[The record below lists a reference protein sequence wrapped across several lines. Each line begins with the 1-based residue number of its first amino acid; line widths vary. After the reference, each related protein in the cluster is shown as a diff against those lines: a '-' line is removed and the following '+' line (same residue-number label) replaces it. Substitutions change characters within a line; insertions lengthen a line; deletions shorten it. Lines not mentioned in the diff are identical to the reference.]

1 VHTAPVQ
8 TAGVGETGPPRV
20 IVDDLRSTI
29 PTQPPAVPTAPTA
42 PTRALPSA
50 HLANALGFLSLCAAA
65 EPYYVGSS
73 TGFSL
78 ANMVQKAM
86 SESFKEVE
94 VGAAPSTGVIVSG
107 IQTPARRVQTSESP
121 EDNQDSLRNLP
132 SIDDR
137 PFSCHRPR
145 PITKPAPLPAD
156 DLGNAFLKAYL
167 SKVHA
172 FYPFLDQH
180 RLQSQHTLRH
190 QLNSEP
196 VTREDRSALA
206 KLHLVYGIGSRH
218 LQLAGKGVPF
228 ERSLPEAHFIAASQ
242 HLSAIFE
249 LRTTENIEIML
260 LLAFYSLHSP
270 SGPGVWHLTGMAV
283 RTSVELGLHRNVR
296 DLAETQPHVDQVRKR
311 LFWSAL
317 ILERKVAITLGRP
330 FSLSDDDIDAQ
341 VGSQLQQHIQ
351 LADST
356 DPGRH
361 R

>member
-1 VHTAPVQ
+1 MAGGAGPWADCARGRSRRTHAPVQ

-311 LFWSAL
+311 LFWSPSSSNA
-317 ILERKVAITLGRP
+317 RWPSR
-330 FSLSDDDIDAQ
+330 SD
-341 VGSQLQQHIQ
+341 GPSRCP
-351 LADST
+351 T
-356 DPGRH
+356 TT
-361 R
+361 